1 MTEKI
6 LVIVNSF
13 AGKLSGPAKCAAI
26 QQGMRAAGLPIDMV
40 LSNRPGH
47 GIELTRRAVVQGYTT
62 IIAAGGDGTI
72 NEVVNGLMLASSGPA
87 ACRLGLL
94 PLGTANDLAYTL
106 GLPTDIEAA
115 CRRIAAGQ
123 ARPIDVGVVNGRYF
137 INNAAVG
144 LEPMVTIAQHRMRW
158 LKGTGRYVVA
168 ALKTIAQAQSW
179 DMRLEWDTG
188 SYAGPMLLVSV
199 GNGRRTGGAFYLTPQ
214 ASPDDGQF
222 DFVYGARMSRLKML
236 ALLPKLFNGSHLGH
250 PLVGYHRTRQLA
262 ITASPATPIQA
273 DGEVFETAATRIT
286 YQILPGVL
294 RVLV

>member
-1 MTEKI
+1 VTEKI

-13 AGKLSGPAKCAAI
+13 AGKLSGPAKCASI
-26 QQGMRAAGLPIDMV
+26 QQGMRAAGLPIDTV

-47 GIELTRRAVVQGYTT
+47 GIELTRRAVTQGYTT

-72 NEVVNGLMLASSGPA
+72 NEVVNGLMLAPVGPA

-94 PLGTANDLAYTL
+94 PLGTGNDLAHTL

-123 ARPIDVGVVNGRYF
+123 TRSIDVGLVNGRYF

-144 LEPMVTIAQHRMRW
+144 LEPLVPLSQQRMRW
-158 LKGTGRYVVA
+158 LKGPGRYVVA

-188 SYAGPMLLVSV
+188 GYAGPLLLVSV

-214 ASPDDGQF
+214 ARPDDGQF

-236 ALLPKLFNGSHLGH
+236 ALLPRLFNGSHLGH

-286 YQILPGVL
+286 YQILPGAV
-294 RVLV
+294 RVLE